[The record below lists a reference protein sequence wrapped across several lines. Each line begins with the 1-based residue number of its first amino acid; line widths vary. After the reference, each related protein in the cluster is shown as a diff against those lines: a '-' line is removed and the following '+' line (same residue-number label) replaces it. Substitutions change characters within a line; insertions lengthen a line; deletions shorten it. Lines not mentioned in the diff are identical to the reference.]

1 MRVKGK
7 ITQWDDAK
15 GFGFIQ
21 PLLKGDRVFVHI
33 KALQNRARRPVIGEV
48 VTYSVGKDDKGRA
61 QANAVT
67 FAGEKL
73 IVKTART
80 SSRWPLSLVAIFS
93 AALVVA
99 FALERLPLYVIA
111 AYAAISLFTFISYW
125 LDKRKAQTGR
135 WRIPE
140 ANLQLLSLIGGWPG
154 ALLAQSYLR
163 HKSKKRAFL
172 IVFWL
177 TVLVN
182 LAVLSWLTGQG
193 GQLFQALALL

>member
-21 PLLKGDRVFVHI
+21 PMLKGERVFVHV
-33 KALQNRARRPVIGEV
+33 KAVQNRTRRPVIGEV
-48 VTYSVGKDDKGRA
+48 ITYSVGKDDKGRV

-73 IVKTART
+73 IVKAART
-80 SSRWPLSLVAIFS
+80 SSRWPLFVLFAFIAV
-93 AALVVA
+93 LLLA
-99 FALERLPLYVIA
+99 FALDKLPLYVIA
-111 AYAAISLFTFISYW
+111 AYAVISLFTFISYW
-125 LDKRKAQTGR
+125 LDKRKARAGR

-163 HKSKKRAFL
+163 HKSQKRAFL
-172 IVFWL
+172 AVFWL

-182 LAVLSWLTGQG
+182 LAALSWLTWQG
-193 GQLFQALALL
+193 GQLFQAFALQ

>member
-21 PLLKGDRVFVHI
+21 PLLKGERIFVHI

-67 FAGEKL
+67 FAGEKQV
-73 IVKTART
+73 IKAARS
-80 SSRWPLSLVAIFS
+80 SSRWPMLLVAVFS
-93 AALVVA
+93 AALAVA
-99 FALERLPLYVIA
+99 FALEKLPLYVIA
-111 AYAAISLFTFISYW
+111 AYAVISLFTFISYW
-125 LDKRKAQTGR
+125 LDKRKAQAGR

-172 IVFWL
+172 TVFWL

-182 LAVLSWLTGQG
+182 LAALSWLAV
-193 GQLFQALALL
+193 QA

>member
-1 MRVKGK
+1 MLVKGK

-21 PLLKGDRVFVHI
+21 PLLKGERIFVHI

-73 IVKTART
+73 IVKAART
-80 SSRWPLSLVAIFS
+80 SSRWPLLLIVVFS
-93 AALVVA
+93 IALAVA
-99 FALERLPLYVIA
+99 FALKKVPLYVIA
-111 AYAAISLFTFISYW
+111 AYAVISLFTFISYW
-125 LDKRKAQTGR
+125 LDKRKAQAGL

-172 IVFWL
+172 AVFWL

-182 LAVLSWLTGQG
+182 LAALSWLAK
-193 GQLFQALALL
+193 QAYLH

>member
-1 MRVKGK
+1 MLVKGK

-21 PLLKGDRVFVHI
+21 PLLKGERIFVHI

-73 IVKTART
+73 IVKAART
-80 SSRWPLSLVAIFS
+80 SSRWPLLLIVVFS
-93 AALVVA
+93 IALAVA
-99 FALERLPLYVIA
+99 FALKKVPLYVIA
-111 AYAAISLFTFISYW
+111 AYAVISLFTFISYW
-125 LDKRKAQTGR
+125 LDKRKAQAGR

-172 IVFWL
+172 AVFWL

-182 LAVLSWLTGQG
+182 LAALSWVAGQG
-193 GQLFQALALL
+193 GQLFWALVL

>member
-21 PLLKGDRVFVHI
+21 PMLKGERVFVHI
-33 KALQNRARRPVIGEV
+33 KAMQNRARRPVIGEV
-48 VTYSVGKDDKGRA
+48 VTYSVGKDNKGRA
-61 QANAVT
+61 QANTVT

-73 IVKTART
+73 VIKAARS
-80 SSRWPLSLVAIFS
+80 SSRWPVLLVVVFS
-93 AALVVA
+93 AVLAVAL
-99 FALERLPLYVIA
+99 ALEKLPLYVIA
-111 AYAAISLFTFISYW
+111 AYAFISLFTFISYW
-125 LDKRKAQTGR
+125 LDKRKARAGR

-172 IVFWL
+172 TVFWL

-182 LAVLSWLTGQG
+182 LAVLSWVAGRG
-193 GQLFQALALL
+193 GELFRALAL